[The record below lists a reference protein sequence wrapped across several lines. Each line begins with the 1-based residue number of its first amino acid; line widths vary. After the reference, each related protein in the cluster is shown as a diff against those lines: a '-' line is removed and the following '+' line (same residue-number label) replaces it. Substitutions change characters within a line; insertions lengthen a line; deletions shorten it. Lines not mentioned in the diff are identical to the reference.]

1 MATLIHTESK
11 TPLDGTIGGELILSC
26 KATDIAVTL
35 EQLRDSLSALRD
47 AYGLLHADA
56 ITRGNDI
63 VVHIDQLY
71 DRDIRGLLSAGTRL
85 IEGASGVGKG
95 FDPASF
101 EAAKN
106 MMASKA
112 ANLLHQVEDAL
123 RAQGVIDA
131 KAA

>member
-35 EQLRDSLSALRD
+35 EQLRDSLSALRE

-71 DRDIRGLLSAGTRL
+71 DRDIRGLLHAGTRL
-85 IEGASGVGKG
+85 VEGASGMGRG
-95 FDPASF
+95 FDPGGF

-106 MMASKA
+106 MMAAKA
-112 ANLLHQVEDAL
+112 SCLLSQVEDAL
-123 RAQGVIDA
+123 RAQGVIEA